1 MGFLWCL
8 VLVTDIKLELCF
20 LILFIHAFWRFKALS
35 LRTIGRKV
43 KMDILQQE
51 GDICRLLFNNKRA
64 QHASRLFL
72 DQLKVKNGLTRAEFQ
87 RFACDLNN
95 GAFESGFKYSRTRFY
110 VQVRRTLLVLGLV
123 GIQQR
128 PADSRAADFEPEKRR
143 APRGVVDKYVAV
155 WQPIAKRP
163 PDGLNL
169 VRLTWIICEKWNKE
183 MFDFGIS

>member
-1 MGFLWCL
+1 
-8 VLVTDIKLELCF
+8 
-20 LILFIHAFWRFKALS
+20 
-35 LRTIGRKV
+35 
-43 KMDILQQE
+43 MDILQQE
-51 GDICRLLFNNKRA
+51 GDVTELLFNNRRA
-64 QHASRLFL
+64 QHACRLFFDEL
-72 DQLKVKNGLTRAEFQ
+72 RRKNGLTRAEFQ

-95 GAFESGFKYSRTRFY
+95 GRVESGFKYSRTRFY

-128 PADSRAADFEPEKRR
+128 PADSRAEEFMPEKCR

-155 WQPIAKRP
+155 WQPIAKRA

-183 MFDFGIS
+183 FFKEMI

>member
-1 MGFLWCL
+1 
-8 VLVTDIKLELCF
+8 
-20 LILFIHAFWRFKALS
+20 LS

-51 GDICRLLFNNKRA
+51 GDVCELLFNSKRA

-128 PADSRAADFEPEKRR
+128 PADSQNVDLSPERKRGSC
-143 APRGVVDKYVAV
+143 RGAVVDKYVPV
-155 WQPIAKRP
+155 RQPIAKRP

-169 VRLTWIICEKWNKE
+169 VRLTWIICEKWNEE
-183 MFDFGIS
+183 MFDYGKS